1 MPHRASRGPAP
12 ASDSACPEDQRTL
25 GAGRLAITRRAAL
38 LGLAGAVTIGRAS
51 LALAAAPTQQR
62 FVVVLLRGALDGMS
76 AVVPYGD
83 PALAELRG
91 PLLPPQ
97 PGAAPDPKTG
107 DALLDLGGFYGLHP
121 ALAGLHGLYR
131 ANQLL
136 PLHAVA
142 GNWRMRSHFEAQ
154 DCMESGADHRMTSG
168 WLNRAAGQLQVGR
181 PTDGKS
187 PMGAA
192 VAFSPGLPLLLRGAT
207 RVGTWL
213 PAMSMHPNVALYRAV
228 ADMSH
233 GDSLLGPAIT
243 AGLRERGF
251 SDVAMAGAPRLSGFG
266 FTTLASAAGKLLAA
280 QGGPRLAALEVGGW
294 DTHARQTQY
303 LARPLRTL
311 DAGLMAL
318 KDGLGDAWRDTA
330 VLVITEF
337 GRTARMNG
345 TAGTDHGTGT
355 IAFLLGGSVAG
366 GRVRAHWP
374 GVKPAN
380 LFENRDLAPTTDLRA
395 VAKGVLASH
404 LGLGPAALA
413 KVFPGSADATPLTG
427 LIRA

>member
-1 MPHRASRGPAP
+1 MPH
-12 ASDSACPEDQRTL
+12 SACPEDRRTL
-25 GAGRLAITRRAAL
+25 AARPSGVTRRAAL
-38 LGLAGAVTIGRAS
+38 LGLAGAVTLGGTS
-51 LALAAAPTQQR
+51 LAVAAAPTQRR

-83 PALAELRG
+83 AALATLRG

-97 PGAAPDPKTG
+97 PGGAPDPKTG

-121 ALAGLHGLYR
+121 SLAGLHGLYR
-131 ANQLL
+131 ANQVL

-154 DCMESGADHRMTSG
+154 DCMESGADHRMNSG
-168 WLNRAAGQLQVGR
+168 WLNRAAGQLQAAPGASV
-181 PTDGKS
+181 
-187 PMGAA
+187 MGEA

-213 PAMSMHPNVALYRAV
+213 PDLALHPDLALYRSI

-233 GDSLLGPAIT
+233 EDSLLGPAIT
-243 AGLRERGF
+243 EGLRERGF
-251 SDVAMAGAPRLSGFG
+251 SDTALAGAPQPRGFG
-266 FTTLASAAGKLLAA
+266 FTTLATAAGKLLATP
-280 QGGPRLAALEVGGW
+280 GGPRLAALEVAGW
-294 DTHARQTQY
+294 DTHAGQAKR
-303 LARPLRTL
+303 LAYPLRTL

-318 KDGLGDAWRDTA
+318 KDGLGDAWNDTA

-345 TAGTDHGTGT
+345 TQGTDHGTGT
-355 IAFLLGGSVAG
+355 IAFLLGGRIAG
-366 GRVRAHWP
+366 GRVRANWP
-374 GVKPAN
+374 GLKPAN

-395 VAKGVLASH
+395 VAKGVLSAH
-404 LGLGPAALA
+404 LGLAPAALA
-413 KVFPGSADATPLTG
+413 KIFPDSTSATPLTG
-427 LIRA
+427 LLRV

>member
-1 MPHRASRGPAP
+1 MAQHRPSG
-12 ASDSACPEDQRTL
+12 CPEDRRNPE
-25 GAGRLAITRRAAL
+25 AGGVVLTRRAAL
-38 LGLAGAVTIGRAS
+38 LGLAGAVTLGGSS
-51 LALAAAPTQQR
+51 LALAAAPTRQR

-83 PALAELRG
+83 PGLAALRET
-91 PLLPPQ
+91 LLPPQ
-97 PGAAPDPKTG
+97 PGGAPDPRTG

-121 ALAGLHGLYR
+121 SLAGLHGLYR

-168 WLNRAAGQLQVGR
+168 WLNRAAGQLQANA
-181 PTDGKS
+181 PTKGKS
-187 PMGAA
+187 SMGTA

-213 PAMSMHPNVALYRAV
+213 PDMALHPDMELYRAI

-233 GDSLLGPAIT
+233 DDPLLGPAV
-243 AGLRERGF
+243 AEGLRERGF
-251 SDVAMAGAPRLSGFG
+251 SDAAMAGAPRPRGFG
-266 FTTLASAAGKLLAA
+266 FATLAGAAGKLLAA
-280 QGGPRLAALEVGGW
+280 PGGPRLAALEAGGW
-294 DTHARQTQY
+294 DTHVAQARR
-303 LARPLRTL
+303 LAAPLRTL
-311 DAGLMAL
+311 DEGLMAL
-318 KDGLGDAWRDTA
+318 KAGLGDAWAETA

-337 GRTARMNG
+337 GRTARVNG
-345 TAGTDHGTGT
+345 TSGTDHGTGT

-366 GRVRAHWP
+366 GQVRANWP
-374 GVKPAN
+374 GLTPAN

-395 VAKGVLASH
+395 VAKGVLAAH
-404 LGLGPAALA
+404 LGLNPAALA
-413 KVFPGSADATPLTG
+413 KVFPDSADAPPLGG
-427 LIRA
+427 LVRGA